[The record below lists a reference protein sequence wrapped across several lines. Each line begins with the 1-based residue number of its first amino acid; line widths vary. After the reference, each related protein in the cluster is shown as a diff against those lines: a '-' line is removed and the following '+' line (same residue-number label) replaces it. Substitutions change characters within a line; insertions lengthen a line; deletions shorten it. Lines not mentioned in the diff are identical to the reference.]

1 MPVRL
6 VALILIPTAVAVV
19 LGGLRVLSA
28 DQDAKDYAKV
38 ERMARLGGSV
48 TDLVHELGT
57 ERDLSAGYIAAGRP
71 ASGKAPIDQQYAK
84 VDRIAAEVRR
94 RVDTVVS
101 SDGDNDVR
109 ALVTRLDGLTA
120 LRQLTQARVPAD
132 TVTTKYSEMLG
143 EVIGY
148 LDDISG
154 ATNDA
159 QLTSDTRA
167 LAALSRAAEQAS
179 RQRAVLLAGA
189 NVGRLDTDGLRNLL
203 DGRAQMDGDL
213 ANFRTAARLPQR
225 QLYDDTVTGPD
236 VDRAAEFRER
246 ALTESLRGSKL
257 RLVKG
262 GNDGEEWRK
271 AMTGTVDKMYS
282 VQRSMI
288 DGIITTAGQRKSDAQ
303 QSVYA
308 QGAVV
313 AGVLILVLLF
323 TFGVARSLV
332 RPLRRL
338 KDGALE
344 IAGTRLPGLVDRL
357 RDPEAAAQGIEV
369 EPIDVDSTD
378 EIGQV
383 ARAFDE
389 VHREAVRLAA
399 DEAVLRG
406 NINAMFVNLSRRSQ
420 TLIERQLQ
428 LIEEL
433 EQSERDEE
441 QLSNLFRLD
450 HLATRMRRNNENL
463 LVLGGQDQ
471 ARRWNRPVPFIDVV
485 RASLSEVEQYERV
498 EVRVH
503 GDMTV
508 AGPVVNDLV
517 HLLAELVENAT
528 VFSDGR
534 TRVTVSGQRL
544 SGGGAMLQITDNGV
558 GMTAEELDQAN
569 WRLANPPVI
578 DFSAARRMGL
588 FVVGRLAIR
597 HGIRVELRAAQGGGL
612 TAFVMLPDHVV
623 SPVDNASVG
632 TRGAGGTAQLEGGP
646 VPALAAPAATAV
658 EDRPGFGDHPSGAY
672 QNGAHPG
679 AEAPGAPRFG
689 ENGTRFDGQP
699 GRRFGD
705 TGPQPVFGGTGDQRD
720 LGYGGADDRMDLR
733 HDPRMDPRMDSRTDS
748 RADGPGDGAGTRP
761 PAPHGEDEPSRS
773 SSTGLPVRRPG
784 AQLPG
789 VGTPSDNVFQPSDR
803 SGQDP
808 RASVAPAASGAWPA
822 SGHDDLGHDGPR
834 QDVPRQDGRHDV
846 PQPDG
851 RHHDTPHADRTL
863 ADRAPID
870 RTIDRA
876 PLDRTHADR
885 SAPADRTPA
894 AEPYAGDPG
903 VTAPLPQRS
912 ETSEPAPARR
922 AFSWDTGPVSAIP
935 EETNNPEDAIPEQTN
950 RPPTRQRPDRAPV
963 APQAGPPA
971 APPAS
976 PPAGAA
982 RAAETGPPPAPQ
994 RPPGRPARS
1003 PIFEAMQSE
1012 WFQRGSGESA
1022 DPVKGWSSPADEAF
1036 QAVEALREPVA
1047 DKQTRAGLPKRVP
1060 GRNRVPGA
1068 VGARNGAN
1076 GNGAQAA
1083 PANGA
1088 APMRGAG
1095 GQPGAPAG
1103 PARPAAG
1110 PPADTVRNRFASLQR
1125 GVQRGRTEARGATPD
1140 LPGGGGP
1147 ADGTTGEDPSRRSG
1161 GETGGTR

>member
-1 MPVRL
+1 MPGDRPVSGERSDAGAAPEGPAGAAGVPAADGPRGGSKLRPANWRVPVRL

-19 LGGLRVLSA
+19 LGGLRVLGA
-28 DQDAKDYAKV
+28 QQDASDYAKV
-38 ERMARLGGSV
+38 ERMAELGGSV

-57 ERDLSAGYIAAGRP
+57 ERDLSAGYIAAKRP
-71 ASGKAPIDQQYAK
+71 AEGKAVITAQYAK
-84 VDRIAAEVRR
+84 VDKVATQVRKHVR
-94 RVDTVVS
+94 AVVS
-101 SDGDNDVR
+101 SDGENDVR
-109 ALVTRLDGLTA
+109 ALVTRLDGLAA
-120 LRQLTQARVPAD
+120 LRQLTSARVPAD
-132 TVTTKYSEMLG
+132 TVTTKYTEMLG

-148 LDDISG
+148 LDGIST

-159 QLTSDTRA
+159 GLTTDTRA

-179 RQRAVLLAGA
+179 LQRAVLLAGT
-189 NVGRLDTDGLRNLL
+189 NTGRLDTNGLRSLL
-203 DGRAQMDGDL
+203 DARAQMDGDL
-213 ANFRTAARLPQR
+213 ANFRTAAHLTQR
-225 QLYDDTVTGPD
+225 QLYDDTVIGPD

-246 ALTESLRGSKL
+246 ALTESLRGSRL
-257 RLVKG
+257 RLVRG
-262 GNDGEEWRK
+262 GGDNEAWRK
-271 AMTGTVDKMYS
+271 AMTGTVDKMYM
-282 VQRSMI
+282 VQRKMV
-288 DGIITTAGQRKSDAQ
+288 DGIIASAGQRKSAAEE
-303 QSVYA
+303 SVMV

-313 AGVLILVLLF
+313 AGVLIAVLLF
-323 TFGVARSLV
+323 TLGVARSLV

-369 EPIDVDSTD
+369 EPIDVSSTD

-441 QLSNLFRLD
+441 QLANLFRLD

-471 ARRWNRPVPFIDVV
+471 ARRWNQPVPFIDVV

-558 GMTAEELDQAN
+558 GMTAEELEQAN

-597 HGIRVELRAAQGGGL
+597 HGIRVELRMAQGGGL
-612 TAFVMLPDHVV
+612 TAFVMLPDHVI
-623 SPVDNASVG
+623 SPADNAGVG
-632 TRGAGGTAQLEGGP
+632 TRGGGGTAQIESAA
-646 VPALAAPAATAV
+646 VPALAAPTATAMD
-658 EDRPGFGDHPSGAY
+658 ERPGAFREDEYPARPDADGSGAS
-672 QNGAHPG
+672 
-679 AEAPGAPRFG
+679 RFG
-689 ENGTRFDGQP
+689 ENGRFEGRH

-705 TGPQPVFGGTGDQRD
+705 TGPQPVLGGTGDQRD
-720 LGYGGADDRMDLR
+720 LGAGHAAPDRAETRMDGLANGSVPR
-733 HDPRMDPRMDSRTDS
+733 AGQDDPN
-748 RADGPGDGAGTRP
+748 
-761 PAPHGEDEPSRS
+761 RS
-773 SSTGLPVRRPG
+773 TTSGLPVRRPG

-789 VGTPSDNVFQPSDR
+789 VGTPADDVFQPADR
-803 SGQDP
+803 NGQDP
-808 RASVAPAASGAWPA
+808 RASATPAASGQWP
-822 SGHDDLGHDGPR
+822 G
-834 QDVPRQDGRHDV
+834 
-846 PQPDG
+846 
-851 RHHDTPHADRTL
+851 DTEDRRPVDRTQ
-863 ADRAPID
+863 I
-870 RTIDRA
+870 
-876 PLDRTHADR
+876 DR
-885 SAPADRTPA
+885 SAPADRNPA

-903 VTAPLPQRS
+903 RTAQPPQRP
-912 ETSEPAPARR
+912 EDSEPAPARR

-935 EETNNPEDAIPEQTN
+935 EEPNIPEDAIPEQTN
-950 RPPTRQRPDRAPV
+950 RPQDATPARPHTGASHAAPS
-963 APQAGPPA
+963 AAHE
-971 APPAS
+971 APPA
-976 PPAGAA
+976 PNAG
-982 RAAETGPPPAPQ
+982 RTAETGPPASPR
-994 RPPGRPARS
+994 RPPGRPPRS

-1012 WFQRGSGESA
+1012 WFQRGAEPSPNA
-1022 DPVKGWSSPADEAF
+1022 DPVKGWASAGDEGF
-1036 QAVEALREPVA
+1036 QAVEALREPVQG
-1047 DKQTRAGLPKRVP
+1047 KQTNAGLPKRVP

-1068 VGARNGAN
+1068 IGARGGTNGAQQAAGAN
-1076 GNGAQAA
+1076 GAGQTPA
-1083 PANGA
+1083 PQQGL
-1088 APMRGAG
+1088 
-1095 GQPGAPAG
+1095 G
-1103 PARPAAG
+1103 PARPADG
-1110 PPADTVRNRFASLQR
+1110 PPADAVRNRFASLQR
-1125 GVQRGRTEARGATPD
+1125 GVQRGRTQTRGATPD
-1140 LPGGGGP
+1140 LPDAGS
-1147 ADGTTGEDPSRRSG
+1147 ADSGTTGEDPSHRSG